1 MDNKRKLNLVSDD
14 ICTKAMMSIACLNV
28 EEIIAGLLGGS
39 EIICFLNNSCSCQP
53 LRLCSS
59 FIFSSVTNY
68 HRPTHSLL
76 HTHAYPTH
84 ALRTCNVY
92 FVHLVVYTHHVQ
104 NNLRAFPSSHVNK
117 GRVLL
122 ELYLV
127 TIQDKNKIKIMKIKK
142 IR

>member
-1 MDNKRKLNLVSDD
+1 MLKRSLQVFWEAAKSFVS
-14 ICTKAMMSIACLNV
+14 SIIHAH
-28 EEIIAGLLGGS
+28 ASPFASAPLL
-39 EIICFLNNSCSCQP
+39 
-53 LRLCSS
+53 
-59 FIFSSVTNY
+59 FSLLFNNY
-68 HRPTHSLL
+68 HRSTHSLL

-127 TIQDKNKIKIMKIKK
+127 TIQDKNKIKIIKIKK